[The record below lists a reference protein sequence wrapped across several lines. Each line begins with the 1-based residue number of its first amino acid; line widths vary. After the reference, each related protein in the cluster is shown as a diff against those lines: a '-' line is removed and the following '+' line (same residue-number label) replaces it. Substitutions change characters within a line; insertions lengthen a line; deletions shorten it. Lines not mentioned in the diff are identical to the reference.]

1 MKQFVSSYGMSVVSL
16 IACVAA
22 FTAILVPHGF
32 ALRGLA
38 WVTLGLAAV
47 TLSVAAVVWR
57 SPRSLGRVLD
67 DVDREPALVPARV
80 PSPTFNR
87 KERGTP

>member
-1 MKQFVSSYGMSVVSL
+1 MNQFVSRHWMSVVSL

-22 FTAILVPHGF
+22 FSAIFVPEGF

-47 TLSVAAVVWR
+47 TLSVALVVKR
-57 SPRSLGRVLD
+57 SPRSLGQILD
-67 DVDREPALVPARV
+67 DVDHEPALVPARV
-80 PSPTFNR
+80 PSRTSHR
-87 KERGTP
+87 KEQGTP

>member
-1 MKQFVSSYGMSVVSL
+1 MKPFVSRYWMSVVSL
-16 IACVAA
+16 VACLAA
-22 FTAILVPHGF
+22 FTAILAPQGF

-47 TLSVAAVVWR
+47 TLSVAVVVWR
-57 SPRSLGRVLD
+57 SPRSLGQVLD
-67 DVDREPALVPARV
+67 DVDQEPALVPVRV
-80 PSPTFNR
+80 PSQTSHR